1 MTVFPQRTLLFV
13 TLLAGLL
20 ACSSPDP
27 RSPER
32 PAYPDSPRMDVVD
45 DYHGTKVADP
55 YRWLENPDAAETRA
69 WIAAQ
74 NRTTRA
80 FLDAIPE
87 RPAIRKRL
95 EELWNYERWT
105 VPVRKAGRLLYT
117 HNDGLQNQNVLWV
130 AASPDAEPRVL
141 LDPNTLSKDGT
152 VALGDT
158 AVSEDGKLLAYE
170 LSEAG
175 SDWTTVRVRD
185 VDTGRDLPDSIE
197 WVKFSQSSWTKD
209 GQGFFYSTYPV
220 HDTTG
225 TVALKD
231 HRLHFHRLGT
241 KAAED
246 RVVYARPDH
255 PDWGF
260 AGKVTSDGEM
270 LVVTVWQGT
279 DRKNR
284 VYLQDLRDPSSEV
297 LPFLDDFD
305 AQYVFLAKLGSKL
318 LFRTDL
324 DAARGRVIAIDVA
337 HPARAAWRTVVP
349 ESPDTL
355 ESAWVAGGRLVCA
368 YLKDAANELR
378 VFDLD
383 GGSGTKVALPGLGS
397 VSEIRGEPDD
407 PEVFFSYSSFTSPA
421 SIWRLEVASAKAAP
435 FRSPKV
441 RFDPAAFVTE
451 QVFVASR
458 DGTRLP
464 MFVTRRKDV
473 HPGPATPAL
482 VYGYGGFDIPMKPEF
497 SPANLVWM
505 ERGGIYAVPCLRG
518 GGEYGREW
526 HESGTKERKQNV
538 FDDCIAAAESLVE
551 RGMTSKRKLA
561 LRGHSNGGLLVGACL
576 TQRPDLFGAALPGV
590 GVLDMLRYHRFT
602 IGWAWASDYG
612 TSDDPAAFEY
622 LRRYSPLHNVKEG
635 VAYPPTLITTADHDD
650 RVVPAHSFKFAAALQ
665 HAQAGKSPI
674 LIRIETRAGHGAGK
688 PTSMRLDEVADEW
701 AFLADSLR

>member
-1 MTVFPQRTLLFV
+1 MPSQRTLFLGLWLSGLF
-13 TLLAGLL
+13 
-20 ACSSPDP
+20 ACSTPAP
-27 RSPER
+27 RSPAR
-32 PAYPDSPRMDVVD
+32 PAYPESPRMDVVD

-55 YRWLENPDAAETRA
+55 YRWLEDPDSPETRA

-87 RPAIRKRL
+87 RPAIRERL

-105 VPVRKAGRLLYT
+105 APVRKGGRLFFA

-130 AASPDAEPRVL
+130 AASPEAEPRVL
-141 LDPNTLSKDGT
+141 LDPNALSKDGT

-185 VDTGRDLPDSIE
+185 VDTGRDLDDRIE

-209 GQGFFYSTYPV
+209 GRGFYYSTYPV

-225 TVALKD
+225 TVALKG
-231 HRLHFHRLGT
+231 HRLRFHRLG
-241 KAAED
+241 ARAEED

-260 AGKVTSDGEM
+260 AGKVTSDGEL

-284 VYLQDLRDPSSEV
+284 VYLQDLRAPDSEV

-305 AQYVFLAKLGSKL
+305 AQYAFLAKQGSSL
-318 LFRTDL
+318 YFRTDL
-324 DAARGRVIAIDVA
+324 DAPRGRVIAIDLA
-337 HPARAAWRTVVP
+337 HPARASWRTVVP
-349 ESPDTL
+349 ESADTL
-355 ESAWVAGGRLVCA
+355 EGALVAGGKLVCV
-368 YLKDAANELR
+368 YLRDAANELR
-378 VFDLD
+378 LFDLA
-383 GGSGTKVALPGLGS
+383 GGSGTVVPLPGLGS

-407 PEVFFSYSSFTSPA
+407 PDAFFAYSSFTAPA
-421 SIWRLEVASAKAAP
+421 SIWRLEIASARAAP
-435 FRSPKV
+435 FRAPKV
-441 RFDPAAFVTE
+441 RFDPASFVTE
-451 QVFVASR
+451 QVFVRSR

-464 MFVTRRKDV
+464 MFLTRRKDV
-473 HPGPATPAL
+473 HPRPRTPTL

-497 SPANLVWM
+497 SPAQLVWM
-505 ERGGIYAVPCLRG
+505 ERGGVYAVPCLRG
-518 GGEYGREW
+518 GGEYGRDW
-526 HESGTKERKQNV
+526 HEAGTKERKQNV
-538 FDDCIAAAESLVE
+538 FDDCVAAAEYLIGH
-551 RGMTSKRKLA
+551 GMTSKAKLA

-622 LRRYSPLHNVKEG
+622 LRRYSPLHNVREG

-665 HAQAGKSPI
+665 HAQAGKAPI

-688 PTSMRLDEVADEW
+688 PTSMRIDEIADEW
-701 AFLADSLR
+701 AFLAEALR